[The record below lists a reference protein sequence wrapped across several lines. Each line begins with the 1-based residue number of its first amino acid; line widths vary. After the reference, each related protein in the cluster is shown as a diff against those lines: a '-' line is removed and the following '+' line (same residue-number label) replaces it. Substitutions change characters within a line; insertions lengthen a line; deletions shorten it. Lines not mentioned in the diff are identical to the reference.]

1 MSIKKMIP
9 MLTLLLILAVYTVA
23 SVLVRWANKPTKGF
37 KPLTGG
43 KSLAQPKSVFDIM
56 FPKLED

>member
-1 MSIKKMIP
+1 MIP
-9 MLTLLLILAVYTVA
+9 MLTLLLILAVYAVA

-43 KSLAQPKSVFDIM
+43 KSLAAPKNVFDIM
-56 FPKLED
+56 YPKLED